1 MMNDDKQIVL
11 LTSMRNNN
19 PELQYN
25 GKKKIPVFS
34 SSGGLKFVILVE
46 DSDSAYCF
54 GQNPGVRGSI
64 SPSSFYGQLPD
75 Y

>member
-34 SSGGLKFVILVE
+34 SSVVILVE

-54 GQNPGVRGSI
+54 GQNPRVRGSI